1 MVQHIL
7 LYISS
12 YKEVL
17 SMVIKVYDVNNKEV
31 AAVQQD
37 SSNVSY
43 VTNVNDEDLSISGYF
58 FVSNAEID
66 AKSYLKLLQSITNNT
81 IAYFKLTD
89 EMTSQSV
96 YISGLFLKNIQISYS
111 NGMLQFRSNIEINQE
126 NMNQYIEFLEAHEE
140 I

>member
-1 MVQHIL
+1 
-7 LYISS
+7 
-12 YKEVL
+12 
-17 SMVIKVYDVNNKEV
+17 MVIRVYDVNNKEV

-58 FVSNAEID
+58 FISNAEID
-66 AKSYLKLLQSITNNT
+66 AKSYLKLLQSITNKR

-89 EMTSQSV
+89 EMTGQSV

>member
-17 SMVIKVYDVNNKEV
+17 SMVIRVYDVNNKEV

-43 VTNVNDEDLSISGYF
+43 VTNVNDEDLSISGHLF
-58 FVSNAEID
+58 ISNAEID
-66 AKSYLKLLQSITNNT
+66 AKSYLKLLQSITNKT

-126 NMNQYIEFLEAHEE
+126 SMNQYIEFLETHEE